1 MVSGRQEDRGQD
13 ENPRACD
20 ALVLAHVAKAE
31 VRALIVLCFGG
42 RDFSDERYVRH
53 VLSWFIQS
61 IGHITQVVEGDA
73 RGADR
78 LCGRV
83 AQSMGITVLKFRAD
97 WDGLG
102 KRAGPIRNQQ
112 MLDEGKPDAAI
123 GFPGGVGTRD
133 MTRRLIAAKIPI
145 LIDAGCLN
153 GVLTTTNSLYS
164 VTSGQTE

>member
-1 MVSGRQEDRGQD
+1 MVPSHAQK
-13 ENPRACD
+13 P
-20 ALVLAHVAKAE
+20 E

-42 RDFSDERYVRH
+42 RDFDDERYVRH
-53 VLSWFIQS
+53 VLSWFNQS
-61 IGHITQVVEGDA
+61 VGSITQVVEGDA
-73 RGADR
+73 RGTDR

-83 AQSMGITVLKFRAD
+83 ANSMGIPVRKFRAD

-112 MLDEGKPDAAI
+112 MLDEGKPNAAI

-145 LIDAGCLN
+145 LIDAGCFN

-164 VTSGQTE
+164 VASGQTE